1 MSPTAF
7 NQAPCLTTFMTLIT
21 AGKERFFQIILLYF
35 FLEEQVTKFSISL
48 RVVMNAVKMHRALR
62 F

>member
-1 MSPTAF
+1 M
-7 NQAPCLTTFMTLIT
+7 TFMTLIR
-21 AGKERFFQIILLYF
+21 AGKERLFQIVLLYF